1 VNTPVTYGARIRFFL
16 DPTERLNHEAE
27 SLEIKLDGISWRLE
41 PFGNGPENEHPRK
54 INEANHL
61 VLTARGFS
69 SEETA
74 REHGA
79 RAKAALSLCGAI
91 LRIGIDVGRD
101 SSDFVPTDYWK
112 EQVRQNTGKQLHNDL
127 HGLTVYPEQPPA
139 ILVHGSVTPT
149 VARCFERFEKSLVRA
164 HTTAAQTPRLQLA
177 LELYARSHFE
187 ISVRTRFLS
196 LINAVE
202 ALAVQQER
210 SEKAC
215 VLVGQLAKLVQGSD
229 VEPGDRESMHSTVA
243 RMKRESIGQ
252 ACRRTVESH
261 LGKGMYGGK
270 EASQLFGQ
278 CYDVRSDLL
287 HEGDVPDSTQLL
299 RGLAGDLDRMV
310 ADLLVA
316 DVGLQAAGSDGQQ
329 AWGWTCPRVR
339 SRH

>member
-1 VNTPVTYGARIRFFL
+1 VCGDATYGARIRFFL
-16 DPTERLNHEAE
+16 DPSERLNHEAE
-27 SLEIKLDGISWRLE
+27 SFEIQLDGVSWRLA
-41 PFGNGPENEHPRK
+41 PFGNSPENEHPRK
-54 INEANHL
+54 LNEADHL

-69 SEETA
+69 SEESA
-74 REHGA
+74 QEHGS

-127 HGLTVYPEQPPA
+127 HGLTIYPEQPPA

-187 ISVRTRFLS
+187 TSVRTRFLS

-202 ALAVQQER
+202 AVSVQQER
-210 SEKAC
+210 SKEAGA
-215 VLVGQLAKLVQGSD
+215 LVDELAKLVQGAEVALD
-229 VEPGDRESMHSTVA
+229 DREAMLGTIA
-243 RMKRESIGQ
+243 RMKVESIGQ
-252 ACRRTVESH
+252 ACRRVVKCRVGGATY
-261 LGKGMYGGK
+261 GKK
-270 EASQLFGQ
+270 EAAQFFRR
-278 CYDVRSDLL
+278 CYDIRSDLL
-287 HEGDVPDSTQLL
+287 HEGDVPDSNHVL
-299 RGLAGDLDRMV
+299 RGLLGELDRLV

-316 DVGLQAAGSDGQQ
+316 EAGLPSAEPAD
-329 AWGWTCPRVR
+329 PRTQDPR
-339 SRH
+339 

>member
-1 VNTPVTYGARIRFFL
+1 VSDDATYGARIRFFL

-54 INEANHL
+54 INETDHL

-69 SEETA
+69 SEESA
-74 REHGA
+74 QEHGS
-79 RAKAALSLCGAI
+79 RAKAALSLCGAV

-101 SSDFVPTDYWK
+101 SSDFVPTNYWK
-112 EQVRQNTGKQLHNDL
+112 EQVRQNTGKRLHNDL
-127 HGLTVYPEQPPA
+127 HGLTIYPEQPPA
-139 ILVHGSVTPT
+139 ILVHGSFTPI

-187 ISVRTRFLS
+187 TSVRTRFLS
-196 LINAVE
+196 LVNAVE
-202 ALAVQQER
+202 ALSVQQER
-210 SEKAC
+210 SERAC
-215 VLVGQLAKLVQGSD
+215 ALVNQLAELVQAAD
-229 VEPGDRESMHSTVA
+229 VEPGDRESMFSTVA

-261 LGKGMYGGK
+261 LGKGLYGGK
-270 EASQLFGQ
+270 QAGQFFRQ

-299 RGLAGDLDRMV
+299 RGLTSDLDRMV

-316 DVGLQAAGSDGQQ
+316 DVGLPAAGSDGSK
-329 AWGWTCPRVR
+329 PE
-339 SRH
+339 